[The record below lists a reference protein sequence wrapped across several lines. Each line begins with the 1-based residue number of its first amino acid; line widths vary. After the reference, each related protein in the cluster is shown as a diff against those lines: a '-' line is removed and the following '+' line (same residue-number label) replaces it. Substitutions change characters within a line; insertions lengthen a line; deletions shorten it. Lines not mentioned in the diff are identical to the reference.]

1 MLANGLI
8 FQGLLRPS
16 FVWAFRRRINRSQ
29 CCMNYIFGPVHS
41 RRLGRSLGIDLFS
54 SKICNLNCVYCEVG
68 RTITP
73 ACRRGAYS
81 PVQAILDEIDRYC
94 TDTHKLDEVDV
105 LTVTAKGEP
114 TLHSDLG
121 DILRYVKGRT
131 EKPVA
136 VLTNG
141 TTLMESE
148 VRQALMLADI
158 VVPSLDAA
166 RWESFFRV
174 DRPVEGLDLNEII
187 QGLTLFSHAY
197 AGKLWLEI
205 LLVRGMNDAPED
217 IGALIAAIRRMR
229 VDRIQLNTVVRP
241 PAVRSAQPLSKERL
255 VAIAD
260 LLQKET
266 ALPVDL
272 PFASTVEQVQS
283 ADMAVAADPESLA
296 GIVDEV
302 MQMVQRRPSTAV
314 DIDRIFHLGG
324 PEKVEQLL
332 APLVLSGIVRQQ
344 DHGVERYYHLAS

>member
-1 MLANGLI
+1 
-8 FQGLLRPS
+8 
-16 FVWAFRRRINRSQ
+16 
-29 CCMNYIFGPVHS
+29 MNYIFGPVQS
-41 RRLGRSLGIDLFS
+41 RRLGRSLGIDLFP
-54 SKICNLNCVYCEVG
+54 SKICNLDCVYCEVG
-68 RTITP
+68 RTINP
-73 ACRRGAYS
+73 VYRRGAYS
-81 PVQAILDEIDRYC
+81 PTREILVEIDRYC
-94 TDTHKLDEVDV
+94 ADAHKLDQIDV

-121 DILRYVKGRT
+121 DILRYVKGRA

-148 VRQALMLADI
+148 VRQALMVADI

-166 RWESFFRV
+166 RWKSFLRV
-174 DRPVEGLDLNEII
+174 DRPAEGLELSEII
-187 QGLTLFSHAY
+187 QGLILFSQTY

-205 LLVRGMNDAPED
+205 LLVREMNDAPED
-217 IGALIAAIRRMR
+217 IEALIAAIRRMR

-241 PAVRSAQPLSKERL
+241 PVERSAQALSEERL

-260 LLQKET
+260 LLRKET

-272 PFASTVEQVQS
+272 PFASTVEQARSVET
-283 ADMAVAADPESLA
+283 AGANDPMSLA

-302 MQMVQRRPSTAV
+302 KHMVQRRPSTAV

-344 DHGVERYYHLAS
+344 DHGGERYYHLAT